1 MQGSQLG
8 EEYFATMHRD
18 PGGTLLPLIRPY
30 RESDRAAIRS
40 LFIRVNRE
48 LAPANLRGAFVAY
61 IERSLADEID
71 RIPDY
76 YAERGGAFFVA
87 EEDAALAGMFGLERA
102 GPNSCELRR
111 MYVEPA
117 LRRRGVAR
125 KMLAEAEAAAWRMG
139 CAMMV
144 LSTSELQQAA
154 LALYRNAGY
163 RLVGEEIASKLSH
176 KTVGGG
182 LRRFWF
188 EKRL

>member
-1 MQGSQLG
+1 ML
-8 EEYFATMHRD
+8 
-18 PGGTLLPLIRPY
+18 LIRPY

-48 LAPANLRGAFVAY
+48 LAPANLRAAFAAY

-87 EEDAALAGMFGLERA
+87 EEAGAIAGMFELERA
-102 GPNSCELRR
+102 GPDACELKR

-117 LRRRGVAR
+117 LRRRGLAR
-125 KMLAEAEAAAWRMG
+125 KMLAEAEAAARRMG
-139 CAMMV
+139 CALMV

-154 LALYRNAGY
+154 LALYQNAGY
-163 RLVGEEIASKLSH
+163 RLVREEIASELSN